1 MVERFGIYAALLT
14 PFSDTGEIDTD
25 LLVRHTKALL
35 AEGAEGVALYGTTG
49 EGASIGREARNRGIR
64 AMADAAVPREKIV
77 LGICATAVEDAAEQV
92 RDGLAQGIADF
103 LLLPPFYFKGC
114 EDAGLFDWHADLF
127 ARSDE
132 RARFILY
139 HIPQVTGV
147 PLSLDLVRRLVA
159 AFPTR
164 IRAIKD
170 SSGDWANAEALLHLK
185 SLPVLVGD
193 ERLLHRAAAL
203 GGAGAIS
210 GVANLYPARL
220 RKLFDTATEDAA
232 LSQEV
237 TRIVS
242 VPVIP
247 ALKAIIATRS
257 DDPAWER
264 LRPPLR
270 PLDAAQRAVVT

>member
-1 MVERFGIYAALLT
+1 MERFGIYAALLT
-14 PFSDTGEIDTD
+14 PFAENGDIDTD
-25 LLVRHTKALL
+25 LLVRHTRSLL
-35 AEGAEGVALYGTTG
+35 SDGAEGVALYGTTG
-49 EGASIGREARNRGIR
+49 EGASLGRQERLHGIK
-64 AMADAAVPREKIV
+64 AFADAGVPRDRIV
-77 LGICATAVEDAAEQV
+77 LGVCATSVEDAAEQV
-92 RDGLAQGIADF
+92 GEGLAQGIEDF

-114 EDAGLFDWHADLF
+114 DDAGLCDWHAGLF
-127 ARSDE
+127 ARCDT
-132 RARFILY
+132 RAKFILY

-147 PLSLDLVRRLVA
+147 PLSVDLVSRLVA
-159 AFPTR
+159 AFPAR

-170 SSGDWANAEALLHLK
+170 SSGDWNNAQALLQLN

-210 GVANLYPARL
+210 GVANLHPARL
-220 RKLFDTATEDAA
+220 KRLFDTATEDAA

-247 ALKAIIATRS
+247 ALKAILAERAKE
-257 DDPAWER
+257 PAWDR
-264 LRPPLR
+264 LRAPLVA
-270 PLDAAQRAVVT
+270 LDASQRAVVV

>member
-1 MVERFGIYAALLT
+1 MERFGIYAALLT
-14 PFSDTGEIDTD
+14 PFAENGDIDTD
-25 LLVRHTKALL
+25 LLVRHTRSLL
-35 AEGAEGVALYGTTG
+35 SDGAEGVALYGTTG
-49 EGASIGREARNRGIR
+49 EGASLGRQERLRGIR
-64 AMADAAVPREKIV
+64 AFADAGVPRDRIV
-77 LGICATAVEDAAEQV
+77 LGICATSVEDAAEQV
-92 RDGLAQGIADF
+92 GEGLAHGIEDV

-114 EDAGLFDWHADLF
+114 DDAGLYDWHAGLF
-127 ARSDE
+127 ARCED

-147 PLSLDLVRRLVA
+147 PLSVDLVSRLVA
-159 AFPTR
+159 AYPTR

-170 SSGDWANAEALLHLK
+170 SSGDWDNAQALLRLK

-220 RKLFDTATEDAA
+220 KHLFDTATEDSA

-247 ALKAIIATRS
+247 ALKAIITDRTHE
-257 DDPAWER
+257 PAWER
-264 LRPPLR
+264 LRAPLI
-270 PLDAAQRAVVT
+270 PLDASQRAVVT

>member
-1 MVERFGIYAALLT
+1 MERFGIYAALLT
-14 PFSDTGEIDTD
+14 PFAENGEIDTD
-25 LLVRHTKALL
+25 LLVRHTLSLL
-35 AEGAEGVALYGTTG
+35 ADGAEGVALYGTTG
-49 EGASIGREARNRGIR
+49 EGASLGRQERLRGIK
-64 AMADAAVPREKIV
+64 AFADAGVPRDKIV
-77 LGICATAVEDAAEQV
+77 LGVCATSVEDAAEQV
-92 RDGLAQGIADF
+92 SEGLAHGIEDF

-114 EDAGLFDWHADLF
+114 DDAGLYDWHAGLF
-127 ARSDE
+127 ARCED

-147 PLSLDLVRRLVA
+147 PLSVDLVSRLVA

-170 SSGDWANAEALLHLK
+170 SSGDWDNAQALLGLK

-210 GVANLYPARL
+210 GVANLYPDRL
-220 RKLFDTATEDAA
+220 KRLFDTATEDSA

-247 ALKAIIATRS
+247 ALKAIITDRTKE
-257 DDPAWER
+257 PAWER
-264 LRPPLR
+264 LRAPLV
-270 PLDAAQRAVVT
+270 PLDATQRAVVT